1 MKLMENIRIAGY
13 CRISVDEELDKNN
26 TSIDNQKMIIS
37 AFVEKNF
44 PNAKLDFFV
53 DRDRSGYTFE
63 QREQYQVLR
72 KKIIN
77 HEYDILIIKDFSRF
91 SRRNSRG
98 LVELEDLRDAGA
110 RIISVGENVDY
121 PNDDDWLKI
130 QFQFL
135 VNEMPVTDTS
145 KKIKAVIQR
154 RQEDANWICSAPYGY
169 IINNKK
175 EFEIVPDEAE
185 VIKLIF
191 QLYVDGYGYKKIAG
205 YLSEKNIP
213 TPREKQRERMEARGQ
228 RSKLKVSPMWAI
240 IVIQKMITNDFYIGT
255 LRTHKYT
262 RAKING
268 KDVRTPEDEH
278 IVFPDH
284 HPAIID
290 KSTFELAQELHKR
303 RTTKNYRGTKKYDN
317 VYTGFLVCG
326 DCGSAMY
333 TMSRATGIEAYHCG
347 MYHKYGKKACTSHF
361 IKSSTL
367 DEIVKKYIQVIIDS
381 SQDMFGR
388 LEKEIS
394 AKEDNVNDEKSI
406 ILELQKRLEKYNEE
420 IKVYKRQ
427 KIRDIMANPDNED
440 MISQAYDEIDKE
452 MFHKISGTEEQLRL
466 ILNRQTVMAEA
477 KQKVQT
483 VSEVFNAILEKPTL
497 DKKDIALIIDRIL
510 IYEDHIEIKLL
521 SDVESIISCSGN
533 ENYTLNDVI
542 RSIELG
548 KNKEKRTA
556 VNVISEGDP
565 LDNSLIQNIFVI
577 SLKNVYERISNGG
590 ANKF

>member
-1 MKLMENIRIAGY
+1 MESIKIAGY
-13 CRISVDEELDKNN
+13 CRISFDEELDKTNV
-26 TSIDNQKMIIS
+26 SIENQKAMIS
-37 AFVEKNF
+37 AYVSEKF
-44 PNAKLDFFV
+44 PNAALDLYV

-63 QREQYQVLR
+63 QREQYQALR

-77 HEYDILIIKDFSRF
+77 HEYDALVVKDFSRF

-110 RIISVGENVDY
+110 RIISIGDNVDY

-135 VNEMPVTDTS
+135 INEMPVTDTS

-169 IINNKK
+169 VINNKK

-185 VIKLIF
+185 VVKIIF
-191 QLYVDGYGYKKIAG
+191 QLYVDGYGYKKIAK

-213 TPREKQRERMEARGQ
+213 TPREKQRERIEARGQ
-228 RSKLKVSPMWAI
+228 ECKIKVSTMWAI
-240 IVIQKMITNDFYIGT
+240 VVIQKMITNDFYIGT

-268 KDVRTPEDEH
+268 KDVKTPDDEH
-278 IVFPDH
+278 IVFPNH

-290 KSTFELAQELHKR
+290 KSTFELVQELHKR

-333 TMSRATGIEAYHCG
+333 TMSRATGVEAYHCG
-347 MYHKYGKKACTSHF
+347 MYHKYGKKCCTSHF

-367 DEIVKKYIQVIIDS
+367 DEIVKKYIQVIVDG

-388 LEKEIS
+388 LEKEIATKKS
-394 AKEDNVNDEKSI
+394 DADNDQNIVLK
-406 ILELQKRLEKYNEE
+406 LKQRLEKYNEE

-440 MISQAYDEIDKE
+440 VISQAYDEIDKE
-452 MFHKISGTEEQLRL
+452 MLHKISGTEEQLRL
-466 ILNRQTVMAEA
+466 MLNKQTVMTEA

-483 VSEVFNAILEKPTL
+483 VSEVFNAILEKPAL
-497 DKKDIALIIDRIL
+497 DKKDIALIIDHIL

-533 ENYTLNDVI
+533 KNYTLNDVI

-548 KNKEKRTA
+548 KNKEKRTS
-556 VNVISEGDP
+556 VNVVSEGDP
-565 LDNSLIQNIFVI
+565 LDNSLIANIFVI
-577 SLKNVYERISNGG
+577 SLKNVYERIQAAVYGNM
-590 ANKF
+590 AV